1 MDTLKELCVCTE
13 GHFTQIRAND
23 NCEWETQ
30 NSTPLYHIALAL
42 YRLADHEHEVI
53 GSTPEADGIAL
64 LYSNPQG
71 RGRCVLS
78 MPFLLYSPF
87 ISVHSRLFRN
97 LLLSKCAALPISFN
111 QHLSPAFSFP
121 SISLPVSSTSPSPP
135 IPCGSAGYTP
145 HSKTEN
151 HVTGSGSIRV
161 HLLPGT
167 VLYNDT
173 YITCLQQWQS
183 AILALYNTTALLK
196 RKRKKNPDANQAA
209 EEPALRFPAA
219 HEVVAHGIQ

>member
-1 MDTLKELCVCTE
+1 MAHRVTYLSLQAWYNHTTQTNTHIYEWTHWKSCVCTE

-78 MPFLLYSPF
+78 MPLLLYSPF

-135 IPCGSAGYTP
+135 P
-145 HSKTEN
+145 HSLW
-151 HVTGSGSIRV
+151 IRWV
-161 HLLPGT
+161 HSTFKDRESCDWKWIDTSASFARHCT
-167 VLYNDT
+167 V
-173 YITCLQQWQS
+173 
-183 AILALYNTTALLK
+183 
-196 RKRKKNPDANQAA
+196 
-209 EEPALRFPAA
+209 
-219 HEVVAHGIQ
+219 